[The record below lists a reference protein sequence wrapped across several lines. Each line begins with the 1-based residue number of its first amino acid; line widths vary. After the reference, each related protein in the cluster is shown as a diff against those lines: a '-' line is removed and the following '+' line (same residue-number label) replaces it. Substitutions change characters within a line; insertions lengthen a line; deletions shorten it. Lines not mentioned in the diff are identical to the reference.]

1 MAGGR
6 RPANYA
12 ASMRHNAGVE
22 RTGYDRPASPN
33 PTAIATGHSLPL
45 WPASIW
51 QPSPSTDISANRGI
65 SNSNPSSQQPQPPV
79 TATPLTYEQ
88 PPAYPSQERASALAQ
103 VLECT
108 IETAVAR
115 HFAGA
120 TSAPNNEFAGSSFDL
135 VSSTSQNTN
144 TVPQM
149 SSIAPNAT
157 SIPSLNS
164 ESVSFREHQLV
175 DLVQRLEERL
185 KERDNQLSE
194 VNQRLELLEKL
205 YQEQRQTNQQM
216 FDGIEQEFRS
226 RLDLMQNEN
235 AKLKDSWFAELQSQK
250 VENENSLGKM
260 KNSMKKSEQDKESNM
275 KKKISDETRRIAD
288 HVNSQ
293 MNEMKKRVEKNEG
306 ESKQLEESFVEM
318 QKLRKHEISEVR
330 KNIHGIGNQTT
341 AVQSQMKKIESQVAN
356 LSHRAMN
363 GNTDLGGIKN
373 RVKEIESLINSL
385 SKQKEEQKEK
395 NDEIYEA
402 LEEKLELMN
411 TNVDAI
417 RSEWEERDEKEM
429 ALELDGD
436 ISKHLQGRIHGLESS
451 TKGLKKLVETNL
463 RAHGDAEEIVK
474 KQVSLITKHVCV
486 AMRQF
491 TSRRIHE
498 NNILLDKAL
507 RSRIPEYAKN
517 QDRFVLVREEDSDGN
532 DNVQVKRIVDVP
544 AKAAS

>member
-12 ASMRHNAGVE
+12 ASVRHNPGVE
-22 RTGYDRPASPN
+22 RTGYDRPTSPTVLA
-33 PTAIATGHSLPL
+33 PGHSLPL

-51 QPSPSTDISANRGI
+51 QPSPSTDISTNRAI
-65 SNSNPSSQQPQPPV
+65 SNSNPSPQQQPTV
-79 TATPLTYEQ
+79 TAAPLTYEQ
-88 PPAYPSQERASALAQ
+88 PAVYPTQERASALAQ

-115 HFAGA
+115 HFANTPSA
-120 TSAPNNEFAGSSFDL
+120 PSNEFTSSPYDLVTSAPQ
-135 VSSTSQNTN
+135 TTN
-144 TVPQM
+144 TISQMTSVPT
-149 SSIAPNAT
+149 T
-157 SIPSLNS
+157 STGLPSLNVN
-164 ESVSFREHQLV
+164 SVSFREHQLV
-175 DLVQRLEERL
+175 DLVQRLEEKL
-185 KERDNQLSE
+185 EEKDNQLSE

-205 YQEQRQTNQQM
+205 YQEQRQTNRQM
-216 FDGIEQEFRS
+216 FDRIEQEFRTK
-226 RLDLMQNEN
+226 LDLIQKEN
-235 AKLKDSWFAELQSQK
+235 AKAKDSWFAELQSQK

-260 KNSMKKSEQDKESNM
+260 KSAMKKSEQDKESNV
-275 KKKISDETRRIAD
+275 KKKISDETRRISD
-288 HVNSQ
+288 HINSQ

-306 ESKQLEESFVEM
+306 DCKQVEESFVEM

-341 AVQSQMKKIESQVAN
+341 TVQSQLKKIESQVAN
-356 LSHRAMN
+356 LSHRVMN
-363 GNTDLGGIKN
+363 ANTDIGGMKN
-373 RVKEIESLINSL
+373 RVKEIESSVSSL
-385 SKQKEEQKEK
+385 TKQKEEQKDK
-395 NDEIYEA
+395 NEEMYEA
-402 LEEKLELMN
+402 FEEKLELIS

-417 RSEWEERDEKEM
+417 RLEWDERDEKEM
-429 ALELDGD
+429 TLELDGD
-436 ISKHLQGRIHGLESS
+436 ISKHLQSRIHTLESS

-507 RSRIPEYAKN
+507 RARIPEYAKN